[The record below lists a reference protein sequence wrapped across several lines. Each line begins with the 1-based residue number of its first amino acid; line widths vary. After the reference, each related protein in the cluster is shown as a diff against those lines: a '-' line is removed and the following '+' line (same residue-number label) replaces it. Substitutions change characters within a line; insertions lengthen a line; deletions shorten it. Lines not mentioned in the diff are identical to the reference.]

1 VSHQMKIMPL
11 WGSFPLIARIGIWLS
26 GAGTRRQHLS
36 APRPDSLPQ
45 VSVGTAARDLQRPSA
60 VGIAAPLRALQNPT
74 VAAVAALTVLAAVL
88 RFAAIGHQGFW
99 FDEANTA
106 NDVHF
111 SPGAMFGL
119 LPQNETTPPLFYA
132 VAWVWAR
139 VFGFGEVSLRA
150 LPALAGVA
158 TVPIVYLS
166 ARKLISSR
174 AGLVAAALTACNPFL
189 IWYSQEFRPYEPM
202 VLLSAVGLLAFAYAL
217 EHGSTRAIIAWAVA
231 SALGLATHYYALL
244 AVIPEAVWLLYSYRA
259 DRRVIGAIAL
269 VGACGLA
276 LLPLAISQNSTGN
289 ASWIAPIP
297 LLPRLGQI
305 LPQFLTGFQTPAEQL
320 LQRTAEVIALLAL
333 VLLAARADA
342 GERRGA
348 LIAGKLVLAGF
359 VLNLL
364 LIVGGVDDL
373 ITRNVL
379 ALWPLAVVLVA
390 GGLGARRAG
399 ALGVGAT
406 VLLCAIGV
414 FATVSVATDRSFQ
427 RPDWRGVGRVLGA
440 RPSAGTTRMV
450 LVQRY
455 RDLLPLLLYLPRLQF
470 AGGAGAR
477 VSELDVVSIGSPRV
491 PLCWWGAACNLS
503 GSRMQ
508 HTYAIPG
515 FHVLWRRHAYQF
527 TIMRLVADRPTL
539 VTPEAVSR
547 ALTTTPY
554 RKDELLIQPS

>member
-1 VSHQMKIMPL
+1 M
-11 WGSFPLIARIGIWLS
+11 
-26 GAGTRRQHLS
+26 
-36 APRPDSLPQ
+36 
-45 VSVGTAARDLQRPSA
+45 ARDLRRPSG
-60 VGIAAPLRALQNPT
+60 VDFAAPLRALANPT
-74 VAAVAALTVLAAVL
+74 VAAVATLTVLAAVL

-106 NDVHF
+106 NDIHF
-111 SPGAMFGL
+111 SAGSMLGL

-158 TVPIVYLS
+158 AVPVAYLT
-166 ARKLISSR
+166 ARKLVSRR

-189 IWYSQEFRPYEPM
+189 IWYSQEFRPYEPL
-202 VLLSAVGLLAFAYAL
+202 VLLSGLGLLAFAYAL
-217 EHGSTRAIIAWAVA
+217 ERVSTRAMLAWAIV
-231 SALGLATHYYALL
+231 SALALATHYYALL
-244 AVIPEAVWLLYSYRA
+244 TVVPEAAWLLCRHRA
-259 DRRVIGAIAL
+259 ERRVIGAIAL

-305 LPQFLTGFQTPAEQL
+305 LPQFLTGFQAPAEQL
-320 LQRTAEVIALLAL
+320 IQRTAEAIALLAV
-333 VLLAARADA
+333 VLLAFRADA

-348 LIAGKLVLAGF
+348 LRAGKLVLAGF

-364 LIVGGVDDL
+364 LILGGVDDV
-373 ITRNVL
+373 ITRNLL

-399 ALGVGAT
+399 VLGIGAAA
-406 VLLCAIGV
+406 VLCAIGV

-440 RPSAGTTRMV
+440 RPSAGTTRIV

-455 RDLLPLLLYLPRLQF
+455 RNLLPLSLYLPRLHF

-477 VSELDVVSIGSPRV
+477 VSELDVVSISSPRV

-503 GSRMQ
+503 GSRIQ

-547 ALTTTPY
+547 ALRTTPF